1 MDDTLNHPD
10 ATLFDARLTP
20 HRSLTPAGFRAL
32 MAGTFAA
39 TAFISLPFYLL
50 GAWPIVG
57 FFGLDVL
64 GLYIALRMNFRAARA
79 YEHFLLTY
87 FELRFARVSAAGAR
101 REWRFAPTWVRLERV
116 DDEDYGPQRL
126 SLHCRGQRWD
136 IARFLGPDQKADF
149 ATRFTRA
156 LALARRGPRYSE

>member
-1 MDDTLNHPD
+1 MDESPDHPD
-10 ATLFDARLTP
+10 ATIFDARLTP
-20 HRSLTPAGFRAL
+20 HRSLTPRAFRFL
-32 MAGTFAA
+32 MIGTFLA
-39 TAFISLPFYLL
+39 TATISLPFYLL

-64 GLYIALRMNFRAARA
+64 GLYLALRMNFRAARA

-101 REWRFAPTWVRLERV
+101 REWRFAPNWVRLERV
-116 DDEDYGPQRL
+116 DDEEYGPQRL

-136 IARFLGPDQKADF
+136 IARYVGPDQKADF
-149 ATRFTRA
+149 ANRFARA
-156 LALARRGPRYSE
+156 LALARRGPRYSD